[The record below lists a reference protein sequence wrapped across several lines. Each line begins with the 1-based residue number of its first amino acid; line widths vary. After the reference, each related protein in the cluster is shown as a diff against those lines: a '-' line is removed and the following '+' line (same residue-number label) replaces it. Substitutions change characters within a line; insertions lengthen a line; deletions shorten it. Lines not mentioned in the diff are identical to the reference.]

1 MTEMS
6 KRLSVEFNAEL
17 ERVRRDRH
25 RYCATVIVQWLM
37 ERAKKRPVPDLPQRI
52 EKFTKDVYRMCE
64 QMRVEYEK
72 GAFVVKVNGSAEQTY
87 KLLRLGSDWFEPN
100 EDVVTQI
107 MAGLDE
113 QFGS

>member
-1 MTEMS
+1 
-6 KRLSVEFNAEL
+6 
-17 ERVRRDRH
+17 
-25 RYCATVIVQWLM
+25 
-37 ERAKKRPVPDLPQRI
+37 
-52 EKFTKDVYRMCE
+52 MCE

-72 GAFVVKVNGSAEQTY
+72 GTFVVKVNGSAEQTY